1 MSQLH
6 CLQENR
12 TLKYLANRF
21 SDLPASNAIF
31 HWGRQAATF
40 SILHSSFS
48 SWTVSQQWNAEVTKT
63 AAMGWGS
70 KRWLSHSK
78 NRFSTSASHHS
89 YAWAIPSL
97 LAPVWQVSGPQLAQ
111 FISQNHRK
119 PQSFF
124 FLVGK
129 LSERKMVPVAQYT
142 KKLFKRCTKYL
153 FELSRCSYVETGN
166 VMTCFKLEQKVCG
179 RLKIRA
185 QEIAEIA
192 SLQK

>member
-6 CLQENR
+6 CLQENL
-12 TLKYLANRF
+12 TVKYLANRF
-21 SDLPASNAIF
+21 ADLPASDAVF

-63 AAMGWGS
+63 AGMGWGS
-70 KRWLSHSK
+70 KRWLSHSR

-97 LAPVWQVSGPQLAQ
+97 LAPVWQVSDPQLAQ

-119 PQSFF
+119 SQSFF
-124 FLVGK
+124 SWWASFLKGK
-129 LSERKMVPVAQYT
+129 WYLLHNTQKSYLKDVPNTCLS
-142 KKLFKRCTKYL
+142 
-153 FELSRCSYVETGN
+153 
-166 VMTCFKLEQKVCG
+166 
-179 RLKIRA
+179 
-185 QEIAEIA
+185 
-192 SLQK
+192 